1 MKTKRHSFFIAIIS
15 AIYILAVAF
24 FSGSLIY
31 EKKAGAQR
39 AQNRFNTI
47 TKDLS
52 RISRTYTPK
61 TDRFYDEV
69 LASLGNISDIA
80 GMQIKYGNELIFS
93 YPKDIN
99 QLNSI
104 KTSMVSTFTTTV
116 FSESGIAVSVTASI
130 YKLKPVTVFYKGRI
144 AFIIIL
150 AATAA
155 VAFYLI
161 LNMINGRFPT
171 EKETETPSED
181 EIEYPD
187 IESYNTL
194 DQDDEEKASEE
205 EEASEEA
212 EAAPPEESGD
222 AGEIPQA
229 AEEEDVLDFLNKEK
243 EATEEEPEETA
254 REAESREETA
264 EPENQQPK
272 GLFCPETGF
281 GWEQYMLTRLDSE
294 LVRCAS
300 TDRDMSLLTIKI
312 ASIDW
317 TSECGK
323 KICRIILDKAKFN
336 DLVFNYKEDGVAA
349 IFQNQ
354 NTDQALVSAEELYNE
369 MNVALKECGIESQ
382 ISIGISTRSLRLISG
397 QRLANESEEALKHAM
412 EDPDSPIIAFRV
424 NPERYR
430 DYLASESYQEQ
441 KPATP
446 APAQDATPKAES
458 EDAVNTE
465 NPQAAPAANA
475 IASDEAAN
483 SPETAESD
491 SEPLLDN
498 VDSDDIEI
506 DEELKI

>member
-1 MKTKRHSFFIAIIS
+1 MKTKKHSFFIAIIS
-15 AIYILAVAF
+15 AIYIISVAF

-39 AQNRFNTI
+39 AQNRFNAI

-61 TDRFYDEV
+61 TDKFYDEV

-144 AFIIIL
+144 AFIVIL

-161 LNMINGRFPT
+161 LNMINGRFPS

-187 IESYNTL
+187 IESYDTL
-194 DQDDEEKASEE
+194 DQEAEENTAEEGELSEE
-205 EEASEEA
+205 PSSDGTDGNDE
-212 EAAPPEESGD
+212 

-229 AEEEDVLDFLNKEK
+229 PEEEDVLDFLNKEK
-243 EATEEEPEETA
+243 EADPEEPSETA
-254 REAESREETA
+254 QETDSPEAPAEE
-264 EPENQQPK
+264 PQQPK

-323 KICRIILDKAKFN
+323 KICKIILDKAKFN

-369 MNVALKECGIESQ
+369 MSSALKEFGIESQ

-441 KPATP
+441 KPAEPAAKETEAT
-446 APAQDATPKAES
+446 APAQ
-458 EDAVNTE
+458 V
-465 NPQAAPAANA
+465 QAASEEKTQSPQPAQSA
-475 IASDEAAN
+475 E
-483 SPETAESD
+483 PAESD
-491 SEPLLDN
+491 SEPMLDN

-506 DEELKI
+506 DEELTI

>member
-1 MKTKRHSFFIAIIS
+1 MKTKKHSFFIAIIS
-15 AIYILAVAF
+15 AIYIISVAF

-39 AQNRFNTI
+39 AQNRFNAI

-61 TDRFYDEV
+61 TDKFYDEV

-144 AFIIIL
+144 AFIVIL

-187 IESYNTL
+187 IESYDTL
-194 DQDDEEKASEE
+194 DQEAEENTAEEDEVSEE
-205 EEASEEA
+205 PSSDGTDGNDEACK
-212 EAAPPEESGD
+212 
-222 AGEIPQA
+222 IPQA
-229 AEEEDVLDFLNKEK
+229 PEEEDVLDFLNKEK
-243 EATEEEPEETA
+243 EADPEEPPETA
-254 REAESREETA
+254 QETVSPEAPAEE
-264 EPENQQPK
+264 PQQPK

-317 TSECGK
+317 ASECGK
-323 KICRIILDKAKFN
+323 RICKIILDKAKFN

-369 MNVALKECGIESQ
+369 MSGALKEFGIESQ

-441 KPATP
+441 KPAEPAAKEAEVT
-446 APAQDATPKAES
+446 APAQ
-458 EDAVNTE
+458 V
-465 NPQAAPAANA
+465 QAASEEKTQSPQPAQSA
-475 IASDEAAN
+475 E
-483 SPETAESD
+483 PAESD
-491 SEPLLDN
+491 SEPMLDN

-506 DEELKI
+506 DEELTI